1 MTRAIS
7 QALVALWH
15 RAIVI
20 RPLWPGRLARDDR
33 LRRADAG
40 VVADTD
46 RLVLEVANGPD
57 VLGHARAGIDHP
69 VVHVP
74 GRHVGGMPELVE
86 EDHVARRRRPREA
99 HPRVVADVRVLP
111 GAPVAG
117 GVAHGG

>member
-7 QALVALWH
+7 QALMALWH

-20 RPLWPGRLARDDR
+20 RPLWQGRLARDRAGRTRLGERRTRGAVLVLAPGHSGARVDR

-40 VVADTD
+40 GVADTD

-57 VLGHARAGIDHP
+57 VLGYARAGIDHP

-86 EDHVARRRRPREA
+86 EDHVARR
-99 HPRVVADVRVLP
+99 
-111 GAPVAG
+111 
-117 GVAHGG
+117 